1 MNVSPDRFVLSV
13 WFCNNPSSQNF
24 IELLKRSSVFE
35 PYKKGWETRVSE
47 NYLDCFWNESTSPAF
62 AEKFQRL
69 PTGSCFGTARK
80 RQPAAMENCELR
92 DFRAANSRSVT
103 KQNNDAL
110 FLVPARFLSIQIG
123 PLDSAITGK
132 RFDLFH
138 RLESISALSLF
149 IVPVPKAR
157 HLWSMEIQV
166 SSAF

>member
-1 MNVSPDRFVLSV
+1 MNVSLDRFVLSV
-13 WFCNNPSSQNF
+13 WLCNNPSSRNCRT
-24 IELLKRSSVFE
+24 LKGSSVFE
-35 PYKKGWETRVSE
+35 PYKRRWETRVSE

-62 AEKFQRL
+62 VEKFQRL

-123 PLDSAITGK
+123 PLDSATTGK
-132 RFDLFH
+132 RSDLFH
-138 RLESISALSLF
+138 RLESISPTSPLNP
-149 IVPVPKAR
+149 IVFSFSTFHCSR
-157 HLWSMEIQV
+157 T
-166 SSAF
+166 